1 MVHAHMTA
9 WFLALVLFFVAL
21 GLHKSGK
28 EKGFKV
34 LKMILRVLYI
44 LIIAT
49 GVGLLLSLSNIS
61 MMYILKA
68 AVGVWVIAML
78 EMILG
83 RTANRESTK
92 VLWIQ
97 FIIAILLVLYL
108 GFSLPLGTYLFKG

>member
-83 RTANRESTK
+83 RTAKRESTK